1 MKLSIA
7 PEVVKAL
14 AANAPVVALE
24 STVIAH
30 GLPRPRNLNTA
41 KALDKS
47 IEIQDVYLVEKTG
60 GKSGDF
66 RRS

>member
-7 PEVVKAL
+7 PEIAKAL

-30 GLPRPRNLNTA
+30 GLPRPRNLSTA
-41 KALDKS
+41 RARFTRLLLTSNEPPALPAR
-47 IEIQDVYLVEKTG
+47 I
-60 GKSGDF
+60 
-66 RRS
+66 RRK